1 MVIYESEIKCAY
13 IDLFGVKHYVTDG
26 GDFEETEIVG
36 MQLNLFKQI
45 IDFHS
50 FYSFLERLTGKKQLV
65 FFYLQTSGKMMKC
78 TWENKFNLALVNLV
92 KYKSGL

>member
-13 IDLFGVKHYVTDG
+13 IDLFGVKHYITDG

-45 IDFHS
+45 IDFHLL
-50 FYSFLERLTGKKQLV
+50 YSFLERLTGKTVCLFLFTNFRKDDEMYMGEQI
-65 FFYLQTSGKMMKC
+65 
-78 TWENKFNLALVNLV
+78 
-92 KYKSGL
+92 

>member
-1 MVIYESEIKCAY
+1 MVIYESEIKCTY
-13 IDLFGVKHYVTDG
+13 IDLFGVKHYITND

-50 FYSFLERLTGKKQLV
+50 FYSFLERLTGKTV
-65 FFYLQTSGKMMKC
+65 
-78 TWENKFNLALVNLV
+78 
-92 KYKSGL
+92 GLFLFTNFRKDDEMYMGEQI